1 MTTLAIS
8 PEGKLTLPQEV
19 LQLNTWKNIDRLEL
33 LRLGDML
40 VLRPAH
46 YQKSDDI
53 SDLGGFFKGNTT
65 QLNTDELCQP
75 VDLASEDM

>member
-19 LQLNTWKNIDRLEL
+19 LQFNTWKNIDRLEL

-53 SDLGGFFKGNTT
+53 SDLGGFFKNNTM
-65 QLNTDELCQP
+65 QLSTDELCQP
-75 VDLASEDM
+75 VDLVVEK

>member
-19 LQLNTWKNIDRLEL
+19 LQLNTWKNIDKLEL

-53 SDLGGFFKGNTT
+53 SDLGGFFKNNTM
-65 QLNTDELCQP
+65 QLSTDELCQP
-75 VDLASEDM
+75 VDLVVE

>member
-19 LQLNTWKNIDRLEL
+19 LQLNTWKNIDKLEL

-53 SDLGGFFKGNTT
+53 SDLGGFFKNNTM
-65 QLNTDELCQP
+65 QLSTDELCQP
-75 VDLASEDM
+75 VDLAVEK

>member
-53 SDLGGFFKGNTT
+53 SDLGGFFKNNTM
-65 QLNTDELCQP
+65 QLSTDELCQP
-75 VDLASEDM
+75 VDLVVEK

>member
-19 LQLNTWKNIDRLEL
+19 LQLNTWKNIDKLEL

-53 SDLGGFFKGNTT
+53 SDLGGFCKNNTM
-65 QLNTDELCQP
+65 QLSTDELCQP
-75 VDLASEDM
+75 VDLVVE

>member
-19 LQLNTWKNIDRLEL
+19 LQLNTWKNIDKLEL

-53 SDLGGFFKGNTT
+53 SDLGGFFKNNTM
-65 QLNTDELCQP
+65 QLSTDELCQP
-75 VDLASEDM
+75 VDLVVEK

>member
-19 LQLNTWKNIDRLEL
+19 LQLNTWKNIDKLEL

-53 SDLGGFFKGNTT
+53 SDLGGFFKSNTI
-65 QLNTDELCQP
+65 QLSTDELCQP
-75 VDLASEDM
+75 VDLDVEK